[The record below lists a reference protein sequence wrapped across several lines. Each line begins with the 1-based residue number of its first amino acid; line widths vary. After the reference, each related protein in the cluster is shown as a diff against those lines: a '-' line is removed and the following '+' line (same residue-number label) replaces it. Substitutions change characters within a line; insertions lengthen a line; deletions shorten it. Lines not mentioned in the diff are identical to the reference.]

1 MKKSIFLFF
10 AAILCAIGA
19 SAKTIYLNAG
29 GSGLWDQAGALFVAE
44 ISGSKYSMTKVTG
57 SYYETDVPDAA
68 TTVKFLR
75 NDPTTGNTWNNT
87 ENLTIPD
94 GKNCYTITGWSYGD
108 WSTYTYDPLA
118 TDVFL
123 AGQMNGW
130 STTANEFRKANAG
143 DANGTISMILEA
155 GSYELKVVRNGTWT
169 GHKGTFSSSVSGK
182 TFSSGVSDNAKMTTT
197 IHGEYTFTWA
207 ISSSQLSITYPT
219 LCTITANAN
228 DVAMGSVTGA
238 GEFGTGLTATLTA
251 ITNDGYVF
259 VNWTKGGEIVS
270 TDATYSFKVT
280 ETVDLVANFE
290 EAAEEV
296 HNVTISYLCNETTV
310 KENGIVA
317 VGVTTTQEVTA
328 PTVTGYNFTGWTIG
342 AGITLKAGTAS
353 DATITVVTKSASS
366 DYTLVANYEEVME
379 TVYFIN
385 TNKWARVNIHKWNGK
400 AANSSWPGE
409 NLTASG
415 EKIGGYDVYS
425 YTAKQGDYAN
435 VIFNS
440 KTSSTDGGNAQTDD
454 LDWTAGKYYIHNY
467 KGTKDWKTYDEAVAL
482 LATAPDYFITG
493 TLAGGWTANEIKMT
507 YDEVTETYSHT
518 FTSVAA
524 NAEQKIKV
532 TDGTWSNSWGGAAV
546 SPAIDGI
553 TPDGDDNVCFTLKTA
568 GDVTIT
574 FKDSKIQVTTTG
586 EFKVPVVY
594 PYYILGT
601 MNSWSVKEEYGLADE
616 DADGVYTREITLAA
630 GEHFFKINIGKWD
643 QQWGWT
649 HVTGEYK
656 EVQNANDD
664 NKIKIVLDAEKTF
677 TVKLDPTNNKIS
689 FAGLTRPGRYL
700 TGNDAVFGYTDGN
713 WTPNTIQM
721 TWDEVN
727 GIYTYTTPTL
737 NANQNYIF
745 RVTNGAWDGKWGYD
759 NLDPVPDNVLS
770 FGDDKNICFM
780 LAAEGTIT
788 VTMNGDK
795 LGLTTTSS
803 FAAPVYTLVGD
814 AAITGCHWDV
824 NSAEN
829 QMVQDATDK
838 NKYTLVKTVTAVA
851 GDYDYKA
858 IRNHS
863 YEWEVKG
870 DKLNIEKE
878 GTGTITY
885 TLDIATPKLTAEVSD
900 WVEGSVAKDVKL
912 VGIGEDKEFTEA
924 ADHLTTSVDVVLEA
938 NSVYSFNI
946 ILNGVYLKNN
956 GVMWRENCTGWT
968 FNSEGDKAHIIT
980 DLAGT
985 YTFTW
990 TYEGNKLSVTYP
1002 DGTNVPAPVFLAGE
1016 MNGWDRLATR
1026 LIPSADGTTASA
1038 TITLN
1043 RNEKSN
1049 FRMVVGTEDW
1059 TNPGEMKR
1067 TNCTGWTFVK
1077 VTESNKDVNASIL
1090 PDYTDEYTFTWTYA
1104 ENKLSVTY
1112 PTEECTDCSGY
1123 YLVGEMNGWNQ
1134 IKDEFMKAEGTAIE
1148 VSLELTAGSYEFK
1161 IKNGDDW
1168 YSDEDLTVTRSNS
1181 TSIAFD
1187 MKDGGN
1193 THFTAD
1199 IDGVYTFTYTTDQKE
1214 LTVQYPTPTITLTT
1228 GNNDDVIAA
1237 NIGKTVNVK
1246 IERSFTANDGYYTL
1260 CVPFNMDPSVIGK
1273 AYSLGTI
1280 TEHVAGEGI
1289 NINLEEET
1297 YMLSAGVPYLVLPKA
1312 NMSELVV
1319 ENVTIQSV
1327 EATGQNITKEELNV
1341 QIFFQGY
1348 YSASGQT
1355 DGSTEYYVGEHGYL
1369 YNEVV
1374 DIRGLCGLFT
1384 ITDTETNP
1392 INIRARVVTRED
1404 EATGFENITNGE
1416 NTVIKV
1422 IENGQLVIICNGE
1435 KFNAQGQKL

>member
-10 AAILCAIGA
+10 AAILCASSVWAADMNSAEIYYDNTA
-19 SAKTIYLNAG
+19 SQWSDVQLFVGKSDWNSINPMKKISNTNNLYCLYDFSWGGYSAFYFTTGTASWNPLANNENVDSRSNWATCRSAKQTTNLGSTVNLYISTAATKDASVTRKELTDYKSLNYKQTVQQQLTTDGSTYSASTEAIATIKVASYRLASATATSATAQNGTIASGSSSANCEAARTATVTYSVSGINSSYSFVGWFDGDTQKSTSATYTYQATEAKTITARF
-29 GSGLWDQAGALFVAE
+29 AVATE
-44 ISGSKYSMTKVTG
+44 EEHEVAVSYMCGTTKVADG
-57 SYYETDVPDAA
+57 A
-68 TTVKFLR
+68 TA
-75 NDPTTGNTWNNT
+75 
-87 ENLTIPD
+87 
-94 GKNCYTITGWSYGD
+94 Y
-108 WSTYTYDPLA
+108 
-118 TDVFL
+118 
-123 AGQMNGW
+123 
-130 STTANEFRKANAG
+130 
-143 DANGTISMILEA
+143 
-155 GSYELKVVRNGTWT
+155 
-169 GHKGTFSSSVSGK
+169 
-182 TFSSGVSDNAKMTTT
+182 
-197 IHGEYTFTWA
+197 
-207 ISSSQLSITYPT
+207 
-219 LCTITANAN
+219 
-228 DVAMGSVTGA
+228 
-238 GEFGTGLTATLTA
+238 
-251 ITNDGYVF
+251 
-259 VNWTKGGEIVS
+259 
-270 TDATYSFKVT
+270 
-280 ETVDLVANFE
+280 
-290 EAAEEV
+290 
-296 HNVTISYLCNETTV
+296 
-310 KENGIVA
+310 
-317 VGVTTTQEVTA
+317 VGVETEKSFTA
-328 PTVTGYNFTGWTIG
+328 PTNITGYQFTNWTIG
-342 AGITLKAGTAS
+342 AGMTLKTGAVT
-353 DATITVVTKSASS
+353 DATIGVVTKSASS

-379 TVYFIN
+379 TIYFIN
-385 TNKWARVNIHKWNGK
+385 TGNWSVVNLHRWNGT
-400 AANSSWPGE
+400 AAATSWPGE
-409 NLTASG
+409 AMTSTG
-415 EKIGGYDVYS
+415 EKIGKYDVYS
-425 YTAKQGDYAN
+425 FTARQGAFAN
-435 VIFNS
+435 VIFTNKNTGS
-440 KTSSTDGGNAQTDD
+440 EQTDD
-454 LDWTAGKYYIHNY
+454 LTWTAGKYYIYNY
-467 KGTKDWKTYDEAVAL
+467 NGTKDWKTYDEAVAL

-493 TLAGGWTANEIKMT
+493 TLAGGWHANDQIMT
-507 YDEVTETYSHT
+507 YDPETETYSHT
-518 FTSVAA
+518 FTAVAA
-524 NAEQKIKV
+524 NAEQKFKV
-532 TDGTWSNSWGGAAV
+532 TDGTWSNNWGGDAV
-546 SPAIDGI
+546 SPAIDGV
-553 TPDGDDNVCFTLKTA
+553 TKDGDGNVCFTLKTA

-664 NKIKIVLDAEKTF
+664 NKIKVVLDAEKTF

-689 FAGLTRPGRYL
+689 FAGLTRPDRYL
-700 TGNDAVFGYTDGN
+700 TGNDAVFGYTDNN

-721 TWDEVN
+721 TWDDVN

-737 NANQNYIF
+737 SANKNYVF
-745 RVTNGAWDGKWGYD
+745 RVTNGTWDGKWGYD
-759 NLDPVPDNVLS
+759 KLDPVPDNVLS

-803 FAAPVYTLVGD
+803 FATPVYTLVGD

-870 DKLNIEKE
+870 DKLKIEKE

-885 TLDIATPKLTAEVSD
+885 TLDIATPKLTAEVSN

-946 ILNGVYLKNN
+946 IVNGVYLKNN

-1016 MNGWDRLATR
+1016 MNGWDRLVTR
-1026 LIPSADGTTASA
+1026 LIPSADGKTASA

-1059 TNPGEMKR
+1059 TNSGEMKR
-1067 TNCTGWTFVK
+1067 TNCTGWRFEK

-1104 ENKLSVTY
+1104 DNKLSVTY

-1123 YLVGEMNGWNQ
+1123 YLVGSMNDWKQ
-1134 IKDEFMKAEGTAIE
+1134 TADEFMKAEGTTIE
-1148 VSLELTAGSYEFK
+1148 ISKELAAGSYEFK

-1168 YSDEDLTVTRSNS
+1168 YSDQDLTVTRSNS

-1187 MKDGGN
+1187 MKEGGN

-1199 IDGVYTFTYTTDQKE
+1199 IDGVYTFTYTTDQKK
-1214 LTVQYPTPTITLTT
+1214 LTVTYPEIIIGDGDNSSVL
-1228 GNNDDVIAA
+1228 NSLN
-1237 NIGKTVNVK
+1237 GKTVDLKVT
-1246 IERSFTANDGYYTL
+1246 RSFASGTLYT
-1260 CVPFNMDPSVIGK
+1260 
-1273 AYSLGTI
+1273 
-1280 TEHVAGEGI
+1280 
-1289 NINLEEET
+1289 
-1297 YMLSAGVPYLVLPKA
+1297 LVLPFAMNNTAVTDVFGDDVELYDFTSLSENNGELILNFTEQATPAIAAGTPYLIKPETNANGFDLTGVTIKTATNPVVKTYGTTTITMQPILSAAAEDMTNGASQYWLAADNNLYNNVVSIKGLRVIFDVQTTKA
-1312 NMSELVV
+1312 NVRARAAFN
-1319 ENVTIQSV
+1319 ENVETGV
-1327 EATGQNITKEELNV
+1327 E
-1341 QIFFQGY
+1341 
-1348 YSASGQT
+1348 
-1355 DGSTEYYVGEHGYL
+1355 D
-1369 YNEVV
+1369 
-1374 DIRGLCGLFT
+1374 LFT
-1384 ITDTETNP
+1384 TDTP
-1392 INIRARVVTRED
+1392 VKAIV
-1404 EATGFENITNGE
+1404 
-1416 NTVIKV
+1416 
-1422 IENGQLVIICNGE
+1422 NGQLIIIRDGVKYNV
-1435 KFNAQGQKL
+1435 QGQKL

>member
-10 AAILCAIGA
+10 AAILCASSAWAHTLAKDSRIYFEKPDEWNKSVTQLMIGHNSYSEGYKMSAIANTNLYYKKMAKWEGYTQVAFFNNDTEWGSENSNLENRKGWAAFASNIFGDAIKAYSLFTSTNLVSNGTDMSATINRTQKIGVQVWDKSQSKYVDPATSPVKITVSYYELTSSQTA
-19 SAKTIYLNAG
+19 SAKSATIAAGSSTVLLSTPIAAYSSMVTLSYEDADGYL
-29 GSGLWDQAGALFVAE
+29 F
-44 ISGSKYSMTKVTG
+44 
-57 SYYETDVPDAA
+57 
-68 TTVKFLR
+68 
-75 NDPTTGNTWNNT
+75 
-87 ENLTIPD
+87 D
-94 GKNCYTITGWSYGD
+94 GWY
-108 WSTYTYDPLA
+108 
-118 TDVFL
+118 
-123 AGQMNGW
+123 
-130 STTANEFRKANAG
+130 
-143 DANGTISMILEA
+143 DANGTKIENIYKVNGEKTVYA
-155 GSYELKVVRNGTWT
+155 RFTETAEEINPVTVSYKCGITDVT
-169 GHKGTFSSSVSGK
+169 
-182 TFSSGVSDNAKMTTT
+182 A
-197 IHGEYTFTWA
+197 
-207 ISSSQLSITYPT
+207 SIT
-219 LCTITANAN
+219 
-228 DVAMGSVTGA
+228 
-238 GEFGTGLTATLTA
+238 EQ
-251 ITNDGYVF
+251 
-259 VNWTKGGEIVS
+259 
-270 TDATYSFKVT
+270 
-280 ETVDLVANFE
+280 
-290 EAAEEV
+290 
-296 HNVTISYLCNETTV
+296 
-310 KENGIVA
+310 
-317 VGVTTTQEVTA
+317 VGVETEKSFTA

-342 AGITLKAGTAS
+342 AGITLKAGTAT

-366 DYTLVANYEEVME
+366 DYTLVANYEEVLE

-385 TNKWARVNIHKWNGK
+385 TGKWSDVYLHLWNGN
-400 AANSSWPGE
+400 ATGTEWPGTQ
-409 NLTASG
+409 LAATG
-415 EKIGGYDVYS
+415 EKIGDYDVYS
-425 YTAKQGDYAN
+425 YTAKQGDHTDLL
-435 VIFNS
+435 FHKKDDDS
-440 KTSSTDGGNAQTDD
+440 KKTAD
-454 LDWTAGKYYIHNY
+454 LTWTAGKYYIHAY
-467 KGTKDWKTYDEAVAL
+467 DGTTGWKTYDEAVAL
-482 LATAPDYFITG
+482 LATAPDYYITG
-493 TLAGGWTANEIKMT
+493 TKELVGGEGWQANEKKMT
-507 YDEVTETYSHT
+507 YDNSSKTWSYT
-518 FTSVAA
+518 F
-524 NAEQKIKV
+524 NALSTGVSYALKV
-532 TDGTWSNSWGGAAV
+532 TDGAWGDGH
-546 SPAIDGI
+546 SDWGFSAIKNPVAGVVDDG
-553 TPDGDDNVCFTLKTA
+553 GNVGFKLATA
-568 GDVTIT
+568 GDVIVTFDGANITI
-574 FKDSKIQVTTTG
+574 STTG
-586 EFKVPVVY
+586 TFYVPKTY
-594 PYYILGT
+594 QYYIVGE
-601 MNSWSVKEEYGLADE
+601 MNGWSPNEDYGLSD
-616 DADGVYTREITLAA
+616 DDTDGIYERELTWAA
-630 GEHFFKINIGKWD
+630 GTYIFKINIGKWD
-643 QQWGWT
+643 QQWGWN

-664 NKIKIVLDAEKTF
+664 NKIKVVLDAEKTF

-737 NANQNYIF
+737 SANKNYVF

-759 NLDPVPDNVLS
+759 KLDPVPDNVLS

-788 VTMNGDK
+788 VKFDGEKIN
-795 LGLTTTSS
+795 LTTTSS

-870 DKLNIEKE
+870 DKLNIEKD
-878 GTGTITY
+878 GTGTVTY

-946 ILNGVYLKNN
+946 IVNGVYLKNN
-956 GVMWRENCTGWT
+956 GVMWRDNCTGWT

-1026 LIPSADGTTASA
+1026 LIPSADGKTASA

-1067 TNCTGWTFVK
+1067 TNCTGWRFEK

-1123 YLVGEMNGWNQ
+1123 YLVGQMNGWNQ

-1148 VSLELTAGSYEFK
+1148 VSLELTAGTYEFK
-1161 IKNGDDW
+1161 IKTGDTW
-1168 YSDEDLTVTRSNS
+1168 YTNQDANITRTNKTETISN
-1181 TSIAFD
+1181 TS
-1187 MKDGGN
+1187 GN
-1193 THFTAD
+1193 NAKFTAD
-1199 IDGVYTFTYTTDQKE
+1199 IDGVYTFTYTTDQKK
-1214 LTVQYPTPTITLTT
+1214 LTVTYPEIIIGDGDNSSVL
-1228 GNNDDVIAA
+1228 NSLN
-1237 NIGKTVNVK
+1237 GKTVDLKVT
-1246 IERSFTANDGYYTL
+1246 RSFASGTLYT
-1260 CVPFNMDPSVIGK
+1260 
-1273 AYSLGTI
+1273 
-1280 TEHVAGEGI
+1280 
-1289 NINLEEET
+1289 
-1297 YMLSAGVPYLVLPKA
+1297 LVLPFAMNNTTVTDVFGDDVELYDFTSLSENNGELILNFTEQATPAIAAGTPYLIKPETDA
-1312 NMSELVV
+1312 NGFELLGVKI
-1319 ENVTIQSV
+1319 NT
-1327 EATGQNITKEELNV
+1327 ATNPV
-1341 QIFFQGY
+1341 
-1348 YSASGQT
+1348 AQT
-1355 DGSTEYYVGEHGYL
+1355 YGTT
-1369 YNEVV
+1369 
-1374 DIRGLCGLFT
+1374 T
-1384 ITDTETNP
+1384 ITMQP
-1392 INIRARVVTRED
+1392 ILSAAAED
-1404 EATGFENITNGE
+1404 KTNGE
-1416 NTVIKV
+1416 SQYWLAADNNLYNNVVSIKGLRVIFDVQTTKANV
-1422 IENGQLVIICNGE
+1422 RARAAFNENVETGVENLFTTDTPVKAIVNGQLIIIRDGVKYNV
-1435 KFNAQGQKL
+1435 QGQKL